1 MVNTMKNNLQ
11 NDTVRINQICYPHL
25 SYVLLI
31 LSILLCLLT
40 VSTSGNAHQH
50 SVKTAKKTSVVTC
63 EIADIRCAKTV
74 TSAYAPNGDLWRL
87 WVFNN
92 TMWYQISDDHGAR
105 YTQPKAVP
113 IAAENISARNEN
125 RPKIAFDNN
134 RGVYLSWAMRR
145 EKKYTADIR
154 FSYSEDYGKT
164 FTDAITI
171 NNDNLLAG
179 HSFNELHV
187 TEQGDVSIVWL
198 DGRLSHQLRKQ
209 GKKAKGSALYLGQAN
224 PREGIQDFTNVAL
237 ANNTCVCCRI
247 AIDENKQGKLAVF
260 WRHIYGDNIREFA
273 LLTLNETQQSS
284 NNLPVMQ
291 QISYDHWQ
299 IDGCPHQ
306 GGGISI
312 DEQNQYHLVWFNQGT
327 QGKGIF
333 YAYSKDQGK
342 SLSKPVAIG
351 AQSIQAIHPNVVV
364 SDNKVTLVWMAFNG
378 ETHELWMQQSQDG
391 GKSFNE
397 ATILAE
403 AEQGGDR
410 PFLIKQGKLGKKHLV
425 SWLRFN
431 EDHWTQL
438 L

>member
-11 NDTVRINQICYPHL
+11 NDTVRVKQVCYPHL
-25 SYVLLI
+25 SYVPLI
-31 LSILLCLLT
+31 LNILLCLVT

-50 SVKTAKKTSVVTC
+50 SVKMATKMSVVTC
-63 EIADIRCAKTV
+63 QIADIRCAKTV

-87 WVFNN
+87 WVLNN
-92 TMWYQISDDHGAR
+92 TMWYQISDDHGAS

-164 FTDAITI
+164 FTNAITI

-224 PREGIQDFTNVAL
+224 PRKGIQDFTNVAL

-291 QISYDHWQ
+291 QISFDHWQ

-333 YAYSKDQGK
+333 YAHSKDQGK

-351 AQSIQAIHPNVVV
+351 TQIIQAIHPNIVV

-410 PFLIKQGKLGKKHLV
+410 PFLIKQGKKGKQHLV

>member
-1 MVNTMKNNLQ
+1 MVNAMTYSHQ
-11 NDTVRINQICYPHL
+11 NDTNRATKLCYQHAY
-25 SYVLLI
+25 YVALI
-31 LSILLCLLT
+31 FILLLCLLT
-40 VSTSGNAHQH
+40 VSTSINAHQH
-50 SVKTAKKTSVVTC
+50 STAPSTQPSVVAC
-63 EIADIRCAKTV
+63 EVAEIRCAKTV

-87 WVFNN
+87 WVFNK
-92 TMWYQISDDHGAR
+92 TIWYQISNDHGAS
-105 YTQPKAVP
+105 YTQPKSVP

-134 RGVYLSWAMRR
+134 SGVYLSWAMPR
-145 EKKYTADIR
+145 EKKYTADVR
-154 FSYSEDYGKT
+154 FSFSEDYGKT

-209 GKKAKGSALYLGQAN
+209 GKKAKGSTLYIGQAN
-224 PREGIQDFTNVAL
+224 PRKGMQGFTNIAL

-273 LLTLNETQQSS
+273 LLTLNETLQNSD
-284 NNLPVMQ
+284 NLPLTQ
-291 QISYDHWQ
+291 QISHDYWQ
-299 IDGCPHQ
+299 INGCPHQ

-333 YAYSKDQGK
+333 YAHSKDQGNT
-342 SLSKPVAIG
+342 LSKPLAVG
-351 AQSIQAIHPNVVV
+351 AQSAQAIHPNLVV
-364 SDNKVTLVWMAFNG
+364 SNNKVTLVWMAFNG
-378 ETHELWMQQSQDG
+378 ETHELWMQQSRDG
-391 GKSFNE
+391 GKTFNK
-397 ATILAE
+397 AAILAE

-410 PFLIKQGKLGKKHLV
+410 PFLLKQGKQHLV
-425 SWLRFN
+425 SWLRFKQ
-431 EDHWTQL
+431 DHWTQVL
-438 L
+438 